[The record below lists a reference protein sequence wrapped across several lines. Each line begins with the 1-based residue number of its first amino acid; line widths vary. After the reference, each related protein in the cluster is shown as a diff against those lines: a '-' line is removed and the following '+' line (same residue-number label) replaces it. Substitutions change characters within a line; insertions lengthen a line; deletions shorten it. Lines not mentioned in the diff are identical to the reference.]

1 MTTTMAE
8 ALAEAEQQEIRKC
21 RTWKVGAYKATS
33 ITSCLNCRDYKLRM
47 KNEGKRGGKR

>member
-8 ALAEAEQQEIRKC
+8 ALAGAEQQEIKKC
-21 RTWKVGAYKATS
+21 RTYRVGACKATS
-33 ITSCLNCRDYKLRM
+33 ITACLNCRDYKLRM